1 MIIESP
7 KHEKSFWMLCN
18 AQPHKKIRFMDP
30 VSNLPLYMKVQ
41 RFNRNKA
48 AKRLFKQTC
57 DLPTAIALI
66 ESQMFFPVPDWW

>member
-1 MIIESP
+1 
-7 KHEKSFWMLCN
+7 
-18 AQPHKKIRFMDP
+18 MDP